1 VVNAGSGAA
10 AQIPQ
15 NDVVAENFNGM
26 ELGRTKGYPAGLV
39 QMADA
44 EQVELLGD
52 GAVMRLTSDLRGA
65 LRRRPTQEPKL
76 AGALRVLSP
85 HSTRLRGE
93 LCDAVDTMTRR
104 GSFERPLYAAGV
116 RALAEQQERRVAPS
130 LVRALDS
137 DGAGG
142 LASLSAASLSNDP
155 DLSEPLARL
164 AASRHAHLA
173 FAAEV
178 ARVARRESNG
188 VHIASIAPKIK
199 EAHRIALCLEVFVPL
214 LWHEP
219 LDSSIGPALA
229 VLRDSERHLGRW
241 LVLGEVAT
249 RAGDQKPL
257 DEARQRAA
265 EGPQSARAAWALVA
279 WALSRAP
286 GQTGADTPVR
296 PTVELVSRLSDRP
309 SSDKDTTFLF
319 RLAESGAVGA
329 KQMLE
334 NLARGSILA
343 NEPAVRAALHL
354 AREYG
359 DGRFREQLL
368 DTARG
373 PKREHLR
380 GLAAA
385 ALFDIGEREVAGN
398 VAEELGKSKQLG
410 ALAWCALVRAGLHAA
425 PDGCLVTEASYRR
438 LQLGWVE

>member
-1 VVNAGSGAA
+1 
-10 AQIPQ
+10 
-15 NDVVAENFNGM
+15 
-26 ELGRTKGYPAGLV
+26 
-39 QMADA
+39 
-44 EQVELLGD
+44 
-52 GAVMRLTSDLRGA
+52 
-65 LRRRPTQEPKL
+65 
-76 AGALRVLSP
+76 
-85 HSTRLRGE
+85 
-93 LCDAVDTMTRR
+93 
-104 GSFERPLYAAGV
+104 V
-116 RALAEQQERRVAPS
+116 RALCEQRERRVGPS

-142 LASLSAASLSNDP
+142 LASLSAASLSDDP

-178 ARVARRESNG
+178 ARVSRRESNG

-199 EAHRIALCLEVFVPL
+199 EAHRIALCVELFVPL
-214 LWHEP
+214 VWHRP
-219 LDSSIGPALA
+219 LDSSIGPALG

-241 LVLGEVAT
+241 LVLAELAT
-249 RAGDQKPL
+249 RAGDHGPL

-279 WALSRAP
+279 WALSKGP
-286 GQTGADTPVR
+286 GQASADTPVR

-319 RLAESGAVGA
+319 RLAESGAAGA

-334 NLARGSILA
+334 NMARGSMLA

-368 DTARG
+368 DTARA
-373 PKREHLR
+373 PKREQLR
-380 GLAAA
+380 GFAAA
-385 ALFDIGEREVAGN
+385 ALFDIGEREAAAS
-398 VAEELGKSKQLG
+398 VAEELNTSKQLG
-410 ALAWCALVRAGLHAA
+410 AQAWCALVRAGLSTAQDGHVGGRSPSARLA
-425 PDGCLVTEASYRR
+425 DGCLVTEASYRR

>member
-1 VVNAGSGAA
+1 
-10 AQIPQ
+10 
-15 NDVVAENFNGM
+15 M
-26 ELGRTKGYPAGLV
+26 ELDGTKGYPAALV
-39 QMADA
+39 KMAEAA
-44 EQVELLGD
+44 EQLEVIGD
-52 GAVMRLTSDLRGA
+52 VAVMRLTSDLRGA

-76 AGALRVLSP
+76 AGALRVLSA
-85 HSTRLRGE
+85 HSNRLRGE
-93 LCDAVDTMTRR
+93 LCDAVDTMVRR
-104 GSFERPLYAAGV
+104 GSFERPLYAAAV
-116 RALAEQQERRVAPS
+116 RALCEQRDRRVGPS

-142 LASLSAASLSNDP
+142 LASLSAASLSDDP
-155 DLSEPLARL
+155 DLTESLARL

-178 ARVARRESNG
+178 ARVSRRESNG

-241 LVLGEVAT
+241 LVLGELAT

-279 WALSRAP
+279 WALSRGP
-286 GQTGADTPVR
+286 GQSSADTPVR

-319 RLAESGAVGA
+319 RLAESGAAGA

-334 NLARGSILA
+334 NMARGSILA

-359 DGRFREQLL
+359 DGRFRDQLL

-380 GLAAA
+380 GFAAA
-385 ALFDIGEREVAGN
+385 ALFDIGEREAAAK
-398 VAEELGKSKQLG
+398 VAEELARSKQLA
-410 ALAWCALVRAGLHAA
+410 ALAWCALVRAGLSAA
-425 PDGCLVTEASYRR
+425 QERGLVTEASYRR

>member
-1 VVNAGSGAA
+1 M
-10 AQIPQ
+10 
-15 NDVVAENFNGM
+15 AE
-26 ELGRTKGYPAGLV
+26 A
-39 QMADA
+39 A
-44 EQVELLGD
+44 EQVEVLGD
-52 GAVMRLTSDLRGA
+52 AAVTRLTSDLRGA

-85 HSTRLRGE
+85 HSTRLRHA
-93 LCDAVDTMTRR
+93 LCEAVDTMVRR
-104 GSFERPLYAAGV
+104 GSFERPLYGAAI
-116 RALAEQQERRVAPS
+116 RALCEQRERRVGQS

-142 LASLSAASLSNDP
+142 LASLSAASLSDDP

-188 VHIASIAPKIK
+188 AHIASIAPKIK
-199 EAHRIALCLEVFVPL
+199 EAHRIALCLEIFVPL
-214 LWHEP
+214 LWQRP
-219 LDSSIGPALA
+219 LDSSIGPALG

-241 LVLGEVAT
+241 LVLGEIAT
-249 RAGDQKPL
+249 RAGDQTPIE
-257 DEARQRAA
+257 EARQRAA

-279 WALSRAP
+279 WALSRSP
-286 GQTGADTPVR
+286 GRAAGDTPVR

-319 RLAESGAVGA
+319 RLAESGAAGA
-329 KQMLE
+329 RQMLE

-343 NEPAVRAALHL
+343 NEAAVRAALHL

-373 PKREHLR
+373 PKREQLR
-380 GLAAA
+380 GFAAA
-385 ALFDIGEREVAGN
+385 ALFDIGERQAAAS
-398 VAEELGKSKQLG
+398 VAEELVKSKQLG
-410 ALAWCALVRAGLHAA
+410 ALAWCALVRAGLRAAHA
-425 PDGCLVTEASYRR
+425 GFLVTEASYRR